1 MLRQLIALARWLP
14 SVVGAVA
21 LWALRRPR
29 GRTLIAGWVW
39 NVGWDAGKLKLLIEK
54 PAAIQQTSFSEPNS
68 LRTTQ

>member
-1 MLRQLIALARWLP
+1 M
-14 SVVGAVA
+14 
-21 LWALRRPR
+21 
-29 GRTLIAGWVW
+29 IAGWIW